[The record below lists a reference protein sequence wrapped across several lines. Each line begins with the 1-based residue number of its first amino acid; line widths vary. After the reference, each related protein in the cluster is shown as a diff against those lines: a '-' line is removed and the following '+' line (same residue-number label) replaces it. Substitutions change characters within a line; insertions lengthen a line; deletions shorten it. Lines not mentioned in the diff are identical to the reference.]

1 MSIYENIAAD
11 ATVPRE
17 VRARALL
24 RLAGCLVFG
33 NFAID
38 MAESAIYGLALAEEF
53 LLRRFTSKV
62 KSPNQTAATQG

>member
-38 MAESAIYGLALAEEF
+38 MAESAIYGLAEEF